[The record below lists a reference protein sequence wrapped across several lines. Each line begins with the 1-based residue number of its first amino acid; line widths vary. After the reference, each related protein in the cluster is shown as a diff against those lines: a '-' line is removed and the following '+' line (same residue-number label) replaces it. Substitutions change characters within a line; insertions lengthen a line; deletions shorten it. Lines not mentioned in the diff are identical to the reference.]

1 MTGAT
6 RQRCRVANERRE
18 PDAGCFSGAPEGH
31 VFKVRDVDLSAGA
44 GFMVVLSGDM
54 ITMPGLP
61 RAAASDGID
70 IDADIVGL
78 A

>member
-1 MTGAT
+1 M
-6 RQRCRVANERRE
+6 
-18 PDAGCFSGAPEGH
+18 
-31 VFKVRDVDLSAGA
+31 FKVRDVDLSAGA

-61 RAAASDGID
+61 GLPGLPRLAASDGID